1 MPGPYRLFIAVA
13 IAEAVSW
20 VGLLIGMYFKHY
32 GGGNEIG
39 VKIFGPVHGVL
50 FMGYVT
56 FVLVLARQYSW
67 SAKRVVAGLVCSIPP
82 LASIGFERWVAR
94 DFRARK
100 ETRVPVGV

>member
-1 MPGPYRLFIAVA
+1 MSVLYRLFIAVA
-13 IAEAVSW
+13 IAEAGSW
-20 VGLLIGMYFKHY
+20 LGLLTGMYFKHL

-50 FMGYVT
+50 FIAYVA
-56 FVLVLARQYSW
+56 FVFLLAREYSW
-67 SAKRVVAGLVCSIPP
+67 SKKRVVAGLVCSIPP

-94 DFRARK
+94 DLRARQ